1 MSNAAKK
8 RVAKN
13 DNSDDE
19 VDWYS
24 VFPTSR
30 IKSQI
35 MNDEK
40 VGRLSNKAAE
50 YVGKT
55 RSAHFIAC
63 MMFCFFLTLSH
74 FFPAGA
80 CSALFLQSLVSDAKE
95 MKNDSA
101 IITLENVCEAAA
113 KHSFLDGA
121 LDGVS
126 EQSAP
131 RRPRK
136 KKAKLDHSVKDSAI
150 QEAMAVCGATAAV
163 ASLRPEVTVDD
174 EEYD

>member
-8 RVAKN
+8 RAAKK
-13 DNSDDE
+13 DDSDDE
-19 VDWYS
+19 VDWHS

-63 MMFCFFLTLSH
+63 IC
-74 FFPAGA
+74 
-80 CSALFLQSLVSDAKE
+80 
-95 MKNDSA
+95 
-101 IITLENVCEAAA
+101 
-113 KHSFLDGA
+113 
-121 LDGVS
+121 
-126 EQSAP
+126 
-131 RRPRK
+131 
-136 KKAKLDHSVKDSAI
+136 
-150 QEAMAVCGATAAV
+150 V
-163 ASLRPEVTVDD
+163 ASFSLCLTFPLQVHVQPSF
-174 EEYD
+174 YKV

>member
-1 MSNAAKK
+1 MTQHHETMSNAAKK
-8 RVAKN
+8 RAATN
-13 DNSDDE
+13 DDGDDE

-50 YVGKT
+50 YVG
-55 RSAHFIAC
+55 
-63 MMFCFFLTLSH
+63 
-74 FFPAGA
+74 A
-80 CSALFLQSLVSDAKE
+80 CSALFLQSLVSEAKALS
-95 MKNDSA
+95 NDSS
-101 IITLENVCEAAA
+101 ITLENVREASA
-113 KHSFLDGA
+113 KHNFLDGA
-121 LDGVS
+121 LNSVT

-136 KKAKLDHSVKDSAI
+136 KKAKLDHNVKDFAV
-150 QEAMAVCGATAAV
+150 QEAMAVSGATGV
-163 ASLRPEVTVDD
+163 APLRPEVTVDD

>member
-1 MSNAAKK
+1 
-8 RVAKN
+8 
-13 DNSDDE
+13 
-19 VDWYS
+19 
-24 VFPTSR
+24 
-30 IKSQI
+30 
-35 MNDEK
+35 
-40 VGRLSNKAAE
+40 
-50 YVGKT
+50 
-55 RSAHFIAC
+55 
-63 MMFCFFLTLSH
+63 
-74 FFPAGA
+74 
-80 CSALFLQSLVSDAKE
+80 

-113 KHSFLDGA
+113 KHNFLDGA

-136 KKAKLDHSVKDSAI
+136 KKAKLDHSVKDSAV
-150 QEAMAVCGATAAV
+150 QEAMAVSGATAV